1 MISGHAVIG
10 AGYGDEGKGL
20 ITDYLASRSPSDT
33 TVVRF
38 NGGAQAGHTVVTPEG
53 HRHVFGHLGAG
64 SFAGCP
70 THLSRFFI
78 VNPILFNRE
87 LEALKSFGSSPA
99 VTVHGDALVSTPI
112 DMYINQKAELAR
124 GEGRH
129 GSCGIGIN
137 ETVTRS
143 LRDPRFRIVFV
154 DALFPDRLES
164 KLDAIKRIWLP
175 SRLAE
180 LGIELDRETR
190 SDSFELMVDSI
201 VAGFID
207 DLQDMLRRV
216 TISGLAPGTR
226 HVIFEGAQGLMLDE
240 GREDLF
246 PHVTRSRTGLTN
258 VVLLADEFGIEGLDV
273 TYVTRS
279 YLTRHGAGPLP
290 GECDWHFADQTNAPN
305 RFQGNLRFAPLD
317 AELIADAIERDL
329 EIHHSRLNSVDMAVT
344 CLDQHELSI
353 ELPREIAY
361 ISRGPSRDRVAAVR
375 EYKGLYRY
383 SHRSRSVSGD
393 QTVPALSI
401 PAS

>member
-1 MISGHAVIG
+1 MIGGHAVIG

-20 ITDYLASRSPSDT
+20 ITDYLASRSPSET

-64 SFAGCP
+64 TFVGCP

-87 LEALKSFGSSPA
+87 LESLRAFGLRPA

-124 GEGRH
+124 GKGRH

-143 LRDPRFRIVFV
+143 LSHPSFRIVFA
-154 DALFPDRLES
+154 DALFPARLES
-164 KLDAIKRIWLP
+164 KLEAIKRIWLP
-175 SRLAE
+175 SRLAA

-190 SDSFELMVDSI
+190 LDSFELMVDSI
-201 VAGFID
+201 IAGFID
-207 DLQDMLRRV
+207 DLENMLRWV
-216 TISGLAPGTR
+216 TISGPPRTTR

-258 VVLLADEFGIEGLDV
+258 VIQLADEFGIERLDV

-290 GECDWHFADQTNAPN
+290 GECDWRFADETNAPN

-317 AELIADAIERDL
+317 AGLIADAIERDL
-329 EIHHSRLNSVDMAVT
+329 DRHHNRLASVDMAVT
-344 CLDQHELSI
+344 CLDQHDLSV

-361 ISRGPSRDRVAAVR
+361 VSRGPSRDRVVSIR
-375 EYKGLYRY
+375 ECKGLYRY

-393 QTVPALSI
+393 PAAPALSL
-401 PAS
+401 PSS

>member
-20 ITDYLASRSPSDT
+20 ITDYLASRSPSGT

-64 SFAGCP
+64 TFAGCP

-87 LEALKSFGSSPA
+87 LESLKAFGLRPA

-124 GEGRH
+124 GNGRH

-143 LRDPRFRIVFV
+143 LSDRRFRIVFA
-154 DALFPDRLES
+154 DALFPDRLAG
-164 KLDAIKRIWLP
+164 KLEAIKRIWLP
-175 SRLAE
+175 LRLAE
-180 LGIELDRETR
+180 LGIELESGTR
-190 SDSFELMVDSI
+190 LDSFELMVDSI

-207 DLQDMLRRV
+207 DLQEMLRRV
-216 TISGLAPGTR
+216 TISGLPPGTG
-226 HVIFEGAQGLMLDE
+226 HVLFEGAQGLMLDE

-258 VVLLADEFGIEGLDV
+258 VVLLADEFGIESLDV

-290 GECDWHFADQTNAPN
+290 GECDWHFVDETNGPN

-329 EIHHSRLNSVDMAVT
+329 KPHRSRLVRADMAVT
-344 CLDQHELSI
+344 CLDQHEPRV

-361 ISRGPSRDRVAAVR
+361 VSHGPSRDRVVSIR

-383 SHRSRSVSGD
+383 SHRSRCVSGD
-393 QTVPALSI
+393 RTAPALSL
-401 PAS
+401 PSS